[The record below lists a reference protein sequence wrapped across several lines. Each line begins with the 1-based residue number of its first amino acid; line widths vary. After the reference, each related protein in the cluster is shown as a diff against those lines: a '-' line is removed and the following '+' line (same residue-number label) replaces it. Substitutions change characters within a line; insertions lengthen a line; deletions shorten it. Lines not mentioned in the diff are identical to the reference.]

1 MLGTQATLP
10 REIKSFKPHKGQVW
24 IIAIVLLA
32 LVGVGGWWSY
42 QNGLLG
48 QWLPAVAPVTA
59 ASGEIIIEQAQPVA
73 LPVGQAAAQAAG
85 QAADQTAQ
93 AANAQVVTGA
103 AETVAETAAEAV
115 ATPATATSEP
125 VVITG
130 VAGVNG
136 AVVWDDAGNVI
147 GTLDS
152 GALLDVKASAADRA
166 WLLVE
171 TASGAGWVQSSEVI
185 AYGLGRLETVLL
197 PGAVAASTQA
207 TTSAPA
213 DGAADAS
220 VTSVTAATVDDGSV
234 LAVTAEDVAVSG
246 QPASAVALM
255 ATVTGTGSNLN
266 IRSGPGTD
274 YAVVAKAADGSQ
286 HQAVGRNEAGDWLLL
301 QLSDDAA
308 NVGWAASEYI
318 ELGGDLQTLPAAN
331 VTVSA

>member
-59 ASGEIIIEQAQPVA
+59 ASGEIIIEQAQPAV
-73 LPVGQAAAQAAG
+73 LPAG
-85 QAADQTAQ
+85 QAADQTE
-93 AANAQVVTGA
+93 QVVTGA
-103 AETVAETAAEAV
+103 AETASETAAEAV

-234 LAVTAEDVAVSG
+234 LAVTAEEVAVSG

>member
-1 MLGTQATLP
+1 
-10 REIKSFKPHKGQVW
+10 VW

-136 AVVWDDAGNVI
+136 AVVWDDAGSVI

-166 WLLVE
+166 WLFVE

-185 AYGLGRLETVLL
+185 AYGLGRLEAVLL
-197 PGAVAASTQA
+197 PGAVAAATTQA

-213 DGAADAS
+213 DAAADAA
-220 VTSVTAATVDDGSV
+220 VTSATAGTVDDGSV
-234 LAVTAEDVAVSG
+234 LAATAEEVAVSG
-246 QPASAVALM
+246 QPASAAVALA

-266 IRSGPGTD
+266 VRSGPGTD

-286 HQAVGRNEAGDWLLL
+286 YQAVGRNEAGDWLLL

-318 ELGGDLQTLPAAN
+318 ELGGDLQTLP
-331 VTVSA
+331 VVE